1 MSKQPLCKSACALAT
16 LLLCLAFGAGSAAAQ
31 STTDGAIGGV
41 VRDPQGAVV
50 PNASVSVRNE
60 ETNKESTGTTDGEGR
75 FRIPQLQPGNY
86 TVTVTATGFGTST
99 QQKVVVEVGR
109 VNSVEVLLGVAGA
122 SETVQ
127 VTSDAPVINTQQQ
140 DFSSNINQTS
150 INELPINGRRWSN
163 FAILT
168 PGSTPDGSFGLIS
181 FRGISGLLNN
191 NTVDGG
197 DNNQAFFSEERGRT
211 RISYSISQSAIRE
224 FQVNT
229 SNYSAEYGRSAGGV
243 TNAVTKSGTN
253 DFHGDVFYYQRNNRW
268 GARNPLAFLTTFN
281 QATSTFT
288 VSGIKPVDVRHQF
301 GGTIGGP
308 IVKNKAFFFFSY
320 DQQKRNFPGLGIFD
334 PRGVASLNLTAAQ
347 RTALITRGLSTEQI
361 NSGLAFLTSLT
372 GEVPRKGDQR
382 LFLPKVDW
390 NINNSNAFSVTFN
403 TLRWTSPAGIQTQAT
418 NTRGRASFGD
428 DFVSIDWVT
437 LRLQSVISPTV
448 LNEAR
453 FQYGRDFEHQNSQP
467 PLPGEPTTALGGTRS
482 PDVFITNIIEF
493 GTPTFLE
500 RRAFPDEKRW
510 QWADNM
516 TLTRGIQTI
525 KFGADIN
532 HVKDL
537 IDNLRNE
544 AGAYSY
550 NNVSDFLVDYTNFT
564 TNGAIRALTGGSNG
578 VCATSTRRAGQCY
591 TSNYNQGLGP
601 TRSQFSTNDLNFY
614 IQDDIHAT
622 TKLTLN
628 LGLRWEYQMLPD
640 PLIPNTLIPET
651 NQLPKDKNNFGPRLG
666 FAYDFR
672 GDGKTVWR
680 GGYGIYFGRIPNAQV
695 SNALVNTGVASGQ
708 NQVSI
713 GGATGPIFPNI
724 LAAGTVS
731 APAVQFFRPGYQSPE
746 VHQADMIVEH
756 QIAKNTAVSVSYLF
770 SQGRHL
776 PIYIDKNLC
785 PPGSR
790 LDASVAGV
798 NCAATAPATATYT
811 IVGGPLNGQTVTVP
825 FFAAGTN
832 TTAGQTGRPNRLF
845 GAITQITDI
854 VRSDY
859 HALVLQANR
868 RFTNGLQFQSSYT
881 LSSAHD
887 TGQTSNAFPATNTP
901 FNPFDPVG
909 ESGTS
914 NFDIRHKFVVSA
926 VWTPDFFGSQSDSK
940 VGRAIFRG
948 FTIAPIVQVYSGKP
962 LNPATSGSVAAQG
975 GVSSAAGG
983 INGSAGAARVPGLER
998 NSFRQPKAWNF
1009 DMRIS
1014 RRFGLGE
1021 ARSLEFLV
1029 EGFNIFN
1036 RTQITDVNS
1045 TFYRVGPQSATPGCT
1060 SSSQLCLNTDNFNNS
1075 LFGTTTE
1082 AGGTLFRERQVQLA
1096 VRFQF

>member
-1 MSKQPLCKSACALAT
+1 MFKQPLRKSACALT
-16 LLLCLAFGAGSAAAQ
+16 MLLLCLAFGFRPAAAQ

-41 VRDPQGAVV
+41 VKDSQGAVV
-50 PNASVSVRNE
+50 QNASVVVKNE
-60 ETNKESTGTTDGEGR
+60 ETNSEKTATTDSEGR
-75 FRIPQLQPGNY
+75 FRVVQLQPGNY
-86 TVTVTATGFGTST
+86 SVNVTATGFGAYT

-109 VNSVEVLLGVAGA
+109 VNSLDIALGVAGA
-122 SETVQ
+122 QETVE
-127 VTSDAPVINTQQQ
+127 VTSESPVINTQQQ

-253 DFHGDVFYYQRNNRW
+253 SFHGDVFYYQRNNRF
-268 GARNPLAFLTTFN
+268 GARNPLAFLTTFDP
-281 QATSTFT
+281 ATATFN
-288 VSGIKPVDVRHQF
+288 VSGIKPNDVRHQF

-308 IVKNKAFFFFSY
+308 IVKDKLFFFFSY
-320 DQQKRNFPGLGIFD
+320 DQQKRNFPGLSIFD

-347 RTALITRGLSTEQI
+347 RTALTARGLSTAQI
-361 NSGLAFLTSLT
+361 NNTLGFLSSLT
-372 GEVPRKGDQR
+372 GEVPRKGDQT
-382 LFLPKVDW
+382 LFLPKIDW
-390 NINNSNAFSVTFN
+390 NINSSNSFSVTYN
-403 TLRWTSPAGIQTQAT
+403 RLRWKSPAGIQTQAT

-428 DFVSIDWVT
+428 DFVDIDWIT
-437 LRLQSVISPTV
+437 LRLQSAITPTV

-453 FQYGRDFEHQNSQP
+453 FQYGRDFERQNSQA
-467 PLPGEPTTALGGTRS
+467 PLAGEPTTALGGTRS
-482 PDVFITNIIEF
+482 PDVFITNIIQF

-510 QWADNM
+510 QYADNM
-516 TLTRGIQTI
+516 TLTRGSQTI
-525 KFGADIN
+525 KFGVDIN
-532 HVKDL
+532 HVSDVL
-537 IDNLRNE
+537 DNLRNE

-550 NNVSDFLVDYTNFT
+550 NNVSDFIVDYTNFT
-564 TNGAIRALTGGSNG
+564 SGGALRALTGGTNG

-591 TSNYNQGLGP
+591 TSNFNQGFGP
-601 TRSQFSTNDLNFY
+601 TASEFTTNDLNFY
-614 IQDDIHAT
+614 VQDDIRAT
-622 TKLTLN
+622 QKLTIN

-640 PLIPNTLIPET
+640 AQIPNPLLPQTS
-651 NQLPKDKNNFGPRLG
+651 QLPKDKNNFGPRVG
-666 FAYDFR
+666 FAYDIM
-672 GDGKTVWR
+672 GDAKTVWR
-680 GGYGIYFGRIPNAQV
+680 GGYGIYFGRTPNAQV
-695 SNALVNTGVASGQ
+695 SNALVNTGVAAGQ
-708 NQVSI
+708 NQVSV
-713 GGATGPIFPNI
+713 AAASGPIFPNI
-724 LAAGTVS
+724 LTSGTAGLPAA
-731 APAVQFFRPGYQSPE
+731 QFFREGFQNPE

-756 QIAKNTAVSVSYLF
+756 QIAKNTVISGSYLF

-776 PIYIDKNLC
+776 PSYIDRNIC
-785 PPGSR
+785 PAGSR
-790 LDASVAGV
+790 RNTAIAGT
-798 NCAATAPATATYT
+798 NCAATAPATATYS
-811 IVGGPLNGQTVTVP
+811 IVGGPLNGQSVTVP
-825 FFAAGTN
+825 FFATP
-832 TTAGQTGRPNRLF
+832 RPNPNF
-845 GAITQITDI
+845 NATTEIVDI

-868 RFTNGLQFQSSYT
+868 RFTDGLQFQSSYT
-881 LSSAHD
+881 LASARD

-901 FNPFDPVG
+901 FDPFNPVG

-926 VWTPDFFGSQSDSK
+926 VWTPDFFGDQGDSS
-940 VGRAIFRG
+940 VGRAVFNG
-948 FTIAPIVQVYSGKP
+948 FTLAPIIQVYSGRP
-962 LNPATSGSVAAQG
+962 LNPGTSGSVAAQAG
-975 GVSSAAGG
+975 IASAAGG
-983 INGSAGAARVPGLER
+983 INGSNGAGRVPGLDR
-998 NSFRQPKAWNF
+998 NSFRQPKAWNM
-1009 DMRIS
+1009 DMRVS
-1014 RRFGLGE
+1014 RRFNLGE
-1021 ARSLEFLV
+1021 ARALEFLV

-1045 TFYRVGPQSATPGCT
+1045 TFYRT
-1060 SSSQLCLNTDNFNNS
+1060 SGSSLILNTDNFNNS